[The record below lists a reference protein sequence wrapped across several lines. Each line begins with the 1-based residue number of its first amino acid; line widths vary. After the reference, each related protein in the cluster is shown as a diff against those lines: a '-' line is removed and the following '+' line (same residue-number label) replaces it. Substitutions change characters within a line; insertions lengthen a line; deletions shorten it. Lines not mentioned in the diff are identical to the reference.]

1 MSLLGGGA
9 SNKIGLCATEF
20 ESCPAGLDMVLP
32 LPESSKP
39 VLSTGHPLCAA
50 WEYIAYRP
58 REEGLAWRSVWRA
71 LRL

>member
-1 MSLLGGGA
+1 LSLLGGRV

-20 ESCPAGLDMVLP
+20 ESYPAGLDMVLP
-32 LPESSKP
+32 FPESSKP
-39 VLSTGHPLCAA
+39 VLSTGHLLCAA
-50 WEYIAYRP
+50 WGYIAYRS